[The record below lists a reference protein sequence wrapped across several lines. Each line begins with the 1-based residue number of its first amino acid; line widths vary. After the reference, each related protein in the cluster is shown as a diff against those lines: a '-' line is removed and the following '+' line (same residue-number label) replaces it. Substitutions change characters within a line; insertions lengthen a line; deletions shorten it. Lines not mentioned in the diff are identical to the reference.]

1 MLGLL
6 CLQTAPTPEGR
17 SSESGDGGTGGRG
30 GTGGGG
36 GGEGGGRVAAEYV
49 GPWEEHGVVVV
60 QSDQYFVQL
69 LALNPRFKVLCI

>member
-30 GTGGGG
+30 GRGGGG

-49 GPWEEHGVVVV
+49 GPWEEQGVVVV